1 MIFSPY
7 KVQQRPHHMVLSL
20 ANPIHIKFITRGM
33 NPFIVQNMLIR
44 LALDC
49 IVKLVD
55 DNELAEAKQS
65 LLDLSA
71 SIPLPD
77 NVEAM
82 LKGSGEE

>member
-49 IVKLVD
+49 IVELVE
-55 DNELAEAKQS
+55 DNEYAEAKQS
-65 LLDLSA
+65 LIDLSA
-71 SIPLPD
+71 SIALP
-77 NVEAM
+77 NSVEAL

>member
-1 MIFSPY
+1 
-7 KVQQRPHHMVLSL
+7 
-20 ANPIHIKFITRGM
+20 M

-55 DNELAEAKQS
+55 DNELAEAKQY